1 MFYTLLNLLILI
13 ICILGYAGL
22 FKFLALSKTTL
33 KIYNIDFIYGYSLL
47 ISISILFNF
56 FLPLKDITPA
66 ILLIGFI
73 SFFIFLLKKK
83 YSINF
88 FTLLIICAFL
98 TFVTHE
104 HGIAYDS
111 QLYHLQTIQLNNN
124 YKTIFGIGNLQPHY
138 GLNSSWHSFLGL
150 INYTFKNVN
159 LIYLANISLFVF
171 FINEIFKKD
180 FKIHQKLS
188 DAFLALSILYIFSY
202 SYFHPY
208 VNGTILNSL
217 GSPEVDTVSMVFFIM
232 SVYLFFINIENKIID
247 NFHLFSLLIFLIVT
261 IKISY
266 IGVLLFFVYIIFGK
280 SKKYFFN
287 KVTFFILFSSL
298 LWFIKSFFL
307 TGCLIFPIKFL
318 CIKTSWSM
326 NSDSVEIFSKI
337 IQSFARDTPLR
348 IKFTDFDFTLNSYQ
362 WFMPWFKEYF
372 LQTEFLF
379 ISLLIVIINI
389 TILSALFF
397 LQKKNNDINFIK
409 TTFPVII
416 ILFLNLVIWMR
427 APDMRFSY
435 GSIISLVAL
444 LSGMILIKFKIRIF
458 NNFVFYIII
467 LLIFAPITLKNKN
480 KIDRFVN
487 SSFVGNFNSSNFEVI
502 YETNG
507 YNVYKPSDVFCNDF
521 NGFCTYQGFKVSI
534 SEKNNYLF
542 IREN

>member
-1 MFYTLLNLLILI
+1 
-13 ICILGYAGL
+13 
-22 FKFLALSKTTL
+22 
-33 KIYNIDFIYGYSLL
+33 
-47 ISISILFNF
+47 
-56 FLPLKDITPA
+56 
-66 ILLIGFI
+66 
-73 SFFIFLLKKK
+73 
-83 YSINF
+83 
-88 FTLLIICAFL
+88 
-98 TFVTHE
+98 
-104 HGIAYDS
+104 
-111 QLYHLQTIQLNNN
+111 
-124 YKTIFGIGNLQPHY
+124 
-138 GLNSSWHSFLGL
+138 
-150 INYTFKNVN
+150 
-159 LIYLANISLFVF
+159 
-171 FINEIFKKD
+171 
-180 FKIHQKLS
+180 
-188 DAFLALSILYIFSY
+188 
-202 SYFHPY
+202 
-208 VNGTILNSL
+208 
-217 GSPEVDTVSMVFFIM
+217 
-232 SVYLFFINIENKIID
+232 
-247 NFHLFSLLIFLIVT
+247 
-261 IKISY
+261 
-266 IGVLLFFVYIIFGK
+266 
-280 SKKYFFN
+280 
-287 KVTFFILFSSL
+287 
-298 LWFIKSFFL
+298 
-307 TGCLIFPIKFL
+307 
-318 CIKTSWSM
+318 M